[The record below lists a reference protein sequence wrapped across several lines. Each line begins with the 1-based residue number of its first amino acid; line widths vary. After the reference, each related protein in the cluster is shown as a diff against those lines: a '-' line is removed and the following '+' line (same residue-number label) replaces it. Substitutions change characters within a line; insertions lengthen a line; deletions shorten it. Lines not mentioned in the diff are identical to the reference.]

1 MVATVT
7 VAARII
13 AAVAY
18 AAVAV
23 VTVVIG
29 LNRGANKGWMS
40 VEAVSWLTVG
50 VLFLLVPVDYIIL
63 PAVLGVLLN
72 VVPMLRG
79 ARKRGQ

>member
-7 VAARII
+7 TVARVI
-13 AAVAY
+13 AAAAY

-23 VTVVIG
+23 VTVISG
-29 LNRGANKGWMS
+29 LKKGANRDWMI

-50 VLFLLVPVDYIIL
+50 ILFLTVPVEYIII

-72 VVPMLRG
+72 AVPMLRG
-79 ARKRGQ
+79 AKKRGQ

>member
-18 AAVAV
+18 SAVAV
-23 VTVVIG
+23 VTVVSG

>member
-23 VTVVIG
+23 VTVVSG

-40 VEAVSWLTVG
+40 VEAVAWLTVG
-50 VLFLLVPVDYIIL
+50 GLFLLVPVDYILI

-72 VVPMLRG
+72 AAPMLRG

>member
-23 VTVVIG
+23 VTVVSG
-29 LNRGANKGWMS
+29 LKKGANKGWMS
-40 VEAVSWLTVG
+40 VEAVAWLTVG
-50 VLFLLVPVDYIIL
+50 GLFLLVPVDYILI

-72 VVPMLRG
+72 AASMLRG

>member
-23 VTVVIG
+23 VTVVSG

-50 VLFLLVPVDYIIL
+50 VLFLLVLVDYILI

-72 VVPMLRG
+72 AAPMLRG

>member
-23 VTVVIG
+23 VTVVSG

>member
-1 MVATVT
+1 MVTA
-7 VAARII
+7 VARVI
-13 AAVAY
+13 AAAAY
-18 AAVAV
+18 GAVAV
-23 VTVVIG
+23 VTVVSG
-29 LNRGANKGWMS
+29 LKRGANKGWMT

-50 VLFLLVPVDYIIL
+50 VLFLLAPVDYIVI

>member
-23 VTVVIG
+23 VTVVSG
-29 LNRGANKGWMS
+29 LKKGANKGWMS

>member
-7 VAARII
+7 AAARVI
-13 AAVAY
+13 AAAAY

-23 VTVVIG
+23 VTAASG
-29 LNRGANKGWMS
+29 LNRGANRGWMS

-50 VLFLLVPVDYIIL
+50 VLFLLVPVDYIVI

-72 VVPMLRG
+72 AVPMLRG

>member
-1 MVATVT
+1 MVATVA

-23 VTVVIG
+23 VTVVSG